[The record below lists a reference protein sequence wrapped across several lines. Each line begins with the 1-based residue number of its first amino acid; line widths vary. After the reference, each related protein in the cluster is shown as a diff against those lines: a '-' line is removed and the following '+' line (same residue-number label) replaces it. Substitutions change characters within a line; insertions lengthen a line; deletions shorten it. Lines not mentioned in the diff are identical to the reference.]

1 MSTPEKK
8 LYLYAGGHPL
18 VKTKSLS
25 VPFPTR
31 EIEERQLIT
40 ARNGSDAAGDY
51 GWEIEFKRNDAYGSA
66 LIELNPDEFPM
77 LVEHCPDVTNEYN
90 EEAEAVPPTTSE
102 SSNSIQYTPEPAC
115 VGLAVTEDS

>member
-1 MSTPEKK
+1 MPTPEKK

-18 VKTKSLS
+18 VKIKSLS

-40 ARNGSDAAGDY
+40 PHNGTDAAGDY

-66 LIELNPDEFPM
+66 IIELDENLFPM

-90 EEAEAVPPTTSE
+90 EEADTTPVTISE
-102 SSNSIQYTPEPAC
+102 TSNPISFTAEPAC
-115 VGLAVTEDS
+115 VGLAVIEDP